1 MKQRRFVER
10 YQSEWDQFDARLDAV
25 KRGAVDDASDA
36 AGAIDFPAAYRRVC
50 HHYALARS
58 RRYSPALIGRLEEL
72 TWRGHEML
80 YRKRGAARWR
90 FLNFIAF
97 GFPRSMRRQG
107 KYVLWAVAFFFL
119 PALAMGALCFVE
131 PDIIYSVMS
140 PGSVGEMEWMYNPG
154 NEKIGRAEGRQSE
167 SDFVMF
173 GFYIYNNIGIGFRT
187 FAGGILLG
195 IGTVFLLLFNGIVI
209 GGIAGHLSRLGY
221 VDTFWPFV
229 AGHSS
234 FELLAIVLCG
244 ASGLMLAHGIIAPGR
259 RTRLHALREKAM
271 HALPLVIGAA
281 LMLLLAAFIEAFWS
295 SSGAGAQIKLT
306 AGAVLWVL
314 VGAYLL
320 FAGRRHGP

>member
-10 YQSEWDQFDARLDAV
+10 HRDEWERFSALIDAV
-25 KRGAVDDASDA
+25 KRGAPGDESDASRP
-36 AGAIDFPAAYRRVC
+36 IDLPAFYRRAC

-58 RRYSPALIGRLEEL
+58 RRYSPALISRLEEL
-72 TWRGHEML
+72 VWRGHELL
-80 YRKRGAARWR
+80 YRKRGAGRWR
-90 FLNFIAF
+90 LLNFIAY
-97 GFPRSMRRQG
+97 GFPRSLRRQG
-107 KYVLWAVAFFFL
+107 RYVLWAGALFFL
-119 PALAMGALCFVE
+119 PALLMGALCFIE

-140 PGSVGEMEWMYNPG
+140 PVSVGEMEWMYDPG
-154 NEKIGRAEGRQSE
+154 NEKIGRTEGRQAE

-209 GGIAGHLSRLGY
+209 GGIAGHLSRLGF

-234 FELLAIVLCG
+234 FELLAIMVCG
-244 ASGLMLAHGIIAPGR
+244 ASGLMLAHGIIAPGQ
-259 RTRLHALREKAM
+259 RTRLHALREQAGQ
-271 HALPLVIGAA
+271 ALPLVIGAA

-295 SSGAGAQIKLT
+295 SSGAGIQIKLMT
-306 AGAVLWVL
+306 GAAFWIVVA
-314 VGAYLL
+314 AYLL
-320 FAGRRHGP
+320 LAGRRHGP